1 MAGTKRGNRE
11 GSLWQR
17 SSDGRWCGAITV
29 EGKRR
34 YVYAKTRQAA
44 AEKLTALLKEGQDG
58 VPAVG
63 QRETVGAFAER
74 WLEAKR
80 PSIRAS
86 THRRYSTLL
95 RVNVLPALGN
105 VSLARLTPG
114 HLQRLYAERSA
125 SGRGPQTVTHIHRVI
140 HGMIR
145 DATRWGSVVRNVAT
159 LVSPPAVPYREMEV
173 LNADQARKFLISA
186 SDTNLEALW
195 RLALGTGLRIGEIM
209 ALRWPEVDLAKQGD
223 SNNAQVRV
231 VATLDRFKGGYALT
245 EPKSAKSRRIVHLP
259 VSVADAL
266 RRHRSQQDAERLR
279 SGHSWNDEGFV
290 FRNKEG
296 GPLNSTNLARR
307 VFKPLLQEAGI
318 PASFTIHSLR
328 HTAISFALSRG
339 VAPTDVAAM
348 AGHSSVV
355 VTLTRYGHALPDA
368 PRRAVDAIE
377 AVMAEVG

>member
-1 MAGTKRGNRE
+1 MAGKRRGNRE

-17 SSDGRWCGAITV
+17 RSDGRWCGAITV

-44 AEKLTALLKEGQDG
+44 AEKLTALLKDAQDG
-58 VPAVG
+58 LPAVG
-63 QRETVGAFAER
+63 QRETVGTFAER
-74 WLEAKR
+74 WLDAKR
-80 PSIRAS
+80 PSIKAS

-95 RVNVLPALGN
+95 RVNVLPTLAN

-125 SGRGPQTVTHIHRVI
+125 AGRGPQTITHIHRVL
-140 HGMIR
+140 HGMLK

-159 LVSPPAVPYREMEV
+159 LVSPPAIPYREMEV
-173 LNADQARKFLISA
+173 LDAEQARDFLKST

-209 ALRWPEVDLAKQGD
+209 ALRWPEVDLGKQGD
-223 SNNAQVRV
+223 SDNSQVRV
-231 VATLDRFKGGYALT
+231 IATLDRYKGGYSLT
-245 EPKSAKSRRIVHLP
+245 EPKSAKSRRTVHLP
-259 VSVADAL
+259 DSVTDAL
-266 RRHRSQQDAERLR
+266 RRHRARQDADRLE
-279 SGHSWNDEGFV
+279 SGQSRDDEGFV
-290 FRNKEG
+290 FVNSRG

-307 VFKPLLQEAGI
+307 VFKPLLLEAGL
-318 PASFTIHSLR
+318 PPSLTIHSLR
-328 HTAISFALSRG
+328 HTAITFALSRG

-377 AVMAEVG
+377 AVMAEVS